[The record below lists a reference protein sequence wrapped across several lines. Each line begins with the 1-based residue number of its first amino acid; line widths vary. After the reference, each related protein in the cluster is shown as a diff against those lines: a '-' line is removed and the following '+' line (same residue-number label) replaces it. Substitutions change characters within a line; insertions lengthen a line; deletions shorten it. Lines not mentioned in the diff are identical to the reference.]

1 MVVNQTQGA
10 ASGEGRTTC
19 RPVARALG
27 RGRHTLRHLVAAGAG
42 ALALTCVCAPAG
54 AQVAGQAPAPAQA
67 AKPHCEIPKD
77 LARFNA
83 PLPNLTQNVATLNGI
98 HIIALGSSSTAGSG
112 ASNQLASYP
121 ARLDA
126 ELDRRF
132 PRKDFIVTNYGTG
145 GQLAADMLIRIRE
158 DVLSQKPGLV
168 IWQTGVN
175 DAVQDVG
182 VEQFQET
189 LERGVRD
196 LKRAGIDVIL
206 VDMQFYPRSERVAVY
221 GDYLKAMR
229 TVANEQ
235 NVPLFGRFAI
245 MKHLVKSGQY
255 TSSQLLAPDNF
266 HLNDLSYGCLADL
279 LADAI
284 EEQVKAGIRTSFGSP
299 AVMR

>member
-1 MVVNQTQGA
+1 M
-10 ASGEGRTTC
+10 
-19 RPVARALG
+19 
-27 RGRHTLRHLVAAGAG
+27 LVAGVALL
-42 ALALTCVCAPAG
+42 ALACGLPAV
-54 AQVAGQAPAPAQA
+54 AQAQAQAQAPAPAPEQVK
-67 AKPHCEIPKD
+67 KPHCQIPKE
-77 LARFNA
+77 LARFSA

-145 GQLAADMLIRIRE
+145 GQLASDMLARIRE
-158 DVLSQKPGLV
+158 DVLAQMPALV

-189 LERGVRD
+189 LERGVSELR
-196 LKRAGIDVIL
+196 RAGVDIIL
-206 VDMQFYPRSERVAVY
+206 VDMQFYPRAERVAVY

-229 TVANEQ
+229 TVAREQ
-235 NVPLFGRFAI
+235 NVPLFGRFDI

-279 LADAI
+279 MADAI
-284 EEQVKAGIRTSFGSP
+284 EEQVKAGIRTSFGTP
-299 AVMR
+299 ALMR

>member
-1 MVVNQTQGA
+1 MALGVVPASAQTSVSPSGA
-10 ASGEGRTTC
+10 ANANAAATAQTSKRSCQVPRE
-19 RPVARALG
+19 LG
-27 RGRHTLRHLVAAGAG
+27 R
-42 ALALTCVCAPAG
+42 
-54 AQVAGQAPAPAQA
+54 
-67 AKPHCEIPKD
+67 
-77 LARFNA
+77 FSS
-83 PLPNLTQNVATLNGI
+83 PLPNLTRTVTSVNGV

-112 ASNQLASYP
+112 ASSQLASYP

-132 PRKDFIVTNYGTG
+132 PRKDFIITNYGTG
-145 GQLAADMLIRIRE
+145 GQLARDMLARIRE
-158 DVLSQKPGLV
+158 DVLTQMPALV

-182 VEQFQET
+182 VEIFQET
-189 LERGVRD
+189 LKTGIRE
-196 LKRAGIDVIL
+196 LKGAGIDVVL

-221 GDYLKAMR
+221 GDYLKTMR
-229 TVANEQ
+229 VVAGSE

-255 TSSQLLAPDNF
+255 TTDQLLAPDNF

-284 EEQVKAGIRTSFGSP
+284 EEQVKAAMRTAGPP
-299 AVMR
+299 ALLR

>member
-1 MVVNQTQGA
+1 MRRLLAIFVVAIGL
-10 ASGEGRTTC
+10 
-19 RPVARALG
+19 ALG
-27 RGRHTLRHLVAAGAG
+27 G
-42 ALALTCVCAPAG
+42 APAW
-54 AQVAGQAPAPAQA
+54 AQTSTPPPTADNSNTTAAAQN
-67 AKPHCEIPKD
+67 PKHTC
-77 LARFNA
+77 LVPKELGRFAA
-83 PLPNLTQNVATLNGI
+83 PLPNLTHSVMVTNGI

-112 ASNQLASYP
+112 ASSQLASYP

-145 GQLAADMLIRIRE
+145 GQLARDMLTRIRE
-158 DVLSQKPGLV
+158 DVLLQKPALV

-182 VEQFQET
+182 VETFQTT
-189 LERGVRD
+189 LETGIRE
-196 LKRAGIDVIL
+196 LKAAGIDVLL

-229 TVANEQ
+229 VVAEGQ
-235 NVPLFGRFAI
+235 NIPLFGRFAI

-255 TSSQLLAPDNF
+255 TTNQLLAPDNF

-284 EEQVKAGIRTSFGSP
+284 EEQVKAAMRTAGPP
-299 AVMR
+299 ALLR

>member
-1 MVVNQTQGA
+1 LRRLLAILVVAIGA
-10 ASGEGRTTC
+10 AFGVVPAWAQTGTSPSAAGSSNPTATAQNPKRTC
-19 RPVARALG
+19 LVPKELG
-27 RGRHTLRHLVAAGAG
+27 RFA
-42 ALALTCVCAPAG
+42 
-54 AQVAGQAPAPAQA
+54 
-67 AKPHCEIPKD
+67 
-77 LARFNA
+77 A
-83 PLPNLTQNVATLNGI
+83 PLPNLTHAVTATNGI
-98 HIIALGSSSTAGSG
+98 HIIAVGSSSTAGSG
-112 ASNQLASYP
+112 ASSQLASYP

-145 GQLAADMLIRIRE
+145 GQLARDMLTRIRE
-158 DVLSQKPGLV
+158 DVLLQKPSLV

-182 VEQFQET
+182 VETFQET
-189 LERGVRD
+189 LETGIRE
-196 LKRAGIDVIL
+196 LKGAGIDVVL

-229 TVANEQ
+229 VVAQGQ
-235 NVPLFGRFAI
+235 NIPLFGRFAI

-255 TSSQLLAPDNF
+255 TTDQLLAPDNF

-284 EEQVKAGIRTSFGSP
+284 EEQVKAAMRTAGPP
-299 AVMR
+299 ALLR

>member
-1 MVVNQTQGA
+1 MRLLVILGIAFGSALWAGPVSAQVVTSPSATGNQNAQ
-10 ASGEGRTTC
+10 
-19 RPVARALG
+19 
-27 RGRHTLRHLVAAGAG
+27 
-42 ALALTCVCAPAG
+42 AG
-54 AQVAGQAPAPAQA
+54 AQT
-67 AKPHCEIPKD
+67 AKRTCLVPKE
-77 LARFNA
+77 LGRFTA
-83 PLPNLTQNVATLNGI
+83 PLPNLTHAVTATSGI

-112 ASNQLASYP
+112 ASSQLASYP

-145 GQLAADMLIRIRE
+145 GQLARDMLTRIRE
-158 DVLSQKPGLV
+158 DVLLQKPALV

-182 VEQFQET
+182 VETFQET
-189 LERGVRD
+189 LETGIRE
-196 LKRAGIDVIL
+196 LKTAGIDIVL

-229 TVANEQ
+229 VVAQGQ
-235 NVPLFGRFAI
+235 NIPLFGRFAI

-255 TSSQLLAPDNF
+255 TTDQLLAPDNF

-284 EEQVKAGIRTSFGSP
+284 EEQVKSAMRTAGPP
-299 AVMR
+299 ALLR

>member
-1 MVVNQTQGA
+1 MAICLGA
-10 ASGEGRTTC
+10 
-19 RPVARALG
+19 L
-27 RGRHTLRHLVAAGAG
+27 
-42 ALALTCVCAPAG
+42 LALTPPAG
-54 AQVAGQAPAPAQA
+54 AQQQGPSAETNAPAQA
-67 AKPHCEIPKD
+67 AKPHCHVPKE
-77 LARFNA
+77 LGRFGA
-83 PLPNLTQNVATLNGI
+83 PLPNLTHTVATQSGI

-112 ASNQLASYP
+112 ASSQLASYP

-132 PRKDFIVTNYGTG
+132 ARKDFIVTNYGTG
-145 GQLAADMLIRIRE
+145 GQLASDMLTRIRE
-158 DVLSQKPGLV
+158 DVLLQMPALV

-182 VEQFQET
+182 LDRFRDT
-189 LERGVRD
+189 LQRGVRE

-221 GDYLKAMR
+221 GDYLNAMR
-229 TVANEQ
+229 TVASDENI
-235 NVPLFGRFAI
+235 PLFGRFAI

-284 EEQVKAGIRTSFGSP
+284 EEQVKAGIRTSSGSP

>member
-1 MVVNQTQGA
+1 M
-10 ASGEGRTTC
+10 
-19 RPVARALG
+19 
-27 RGRHTLRHLVAAGAG
+27 AAGTAVALFAG
-42 ALALTCVCAPAG
+42 GCPSAW
-54 AQVAGQAPAPAQA
+54 AQA
-67 AKPHCEIPKD
+67 AVETQPTSPDQVLSQSTTAPPPGREQVKKPHCQIPKD
-77 LARFNA
+77 LAQFNA
-83 PLPNLTQNVATLNGI
+83 TLPNLTRTVAASNGI

-112 ASNQLASYP
+112 ASSQLASYP

-145 GQLAADMLIRIRE
+145 GQLAKDMLARIRE
-158 DVLSQKPGLV
+158 DVLTQHPALV

-175 DAVQDVG
+175 DAIQDVG
-182 VEQFQET
+182 SALFQET
-189 LERGVRD
+189 LTTGIRE

-229 TVANEQ
+229 VAAEEQ
-235 NVPLFGRFAI
+235 NVPLFRRFAI
-245 MKHLVKSGQY
+245 MKHLVKSAQY
-255 TSSQLLAPDNF
+255 TSDQLLAPDNF

-284 EEQVKAGIRTSFGSP
+284 EEQVKAGIRTAGPPSL
-299 AVMR
+299 MR

>member
-1 MVVNQTQGA
+1 M
-10 ASGEGRTTC
+10 
-19 RPVARALG
+19 
-27 RGRHTLRHLVAAGAG
+27 LVAGVALL
-42 ALALTCVCAPAG
+42 ALACGLPAV
-54 AQVAGQAPAPAQA
+54 AQAQAPAPAPEQVK
-67 AKPHCEIPKD
+67 KPHCQIPKD
-77 LARFNA
+77 LARFSA

-145 GQLAADMLIRIRE
+145 GQLASDMLARIRE
-158 DVLSQKPGLV
+158 DVLAQMPALV

-189 LERGVRD
+189 LERGVSELR
-196 LKRAGIDVIL
+196 RAGVDIIL
-206 VDMQFYPRSERVAVY
+206 VDMQFYPRAERVAVY

-229 TVANEQ
+229 TVAREQ
-235 NVPLFGRFAI
+235 NVPLFGRFDI

-279 LADAI
+279 MADAI
-284 EEQVKAGIRTSFGSP
+284 EEQVKAGIRTSFGTP
-299 AVMR
+299 ALMR